1 MSYRTNPS
9 KHTGSEGLPHRSNEQ
24 TGVPVV
30 LSSIDLAVVICS
42 PMSRH
47 RQPSLSEDVP
57 LSSVGKTSGCVLES
71 LSIVTLEQAI
81 DVANKTFLPPQ
92 AEDPATGFRA
102 SLVQGRDPNR
112 LRYWVAIDP
121 NTGVVIGTT
130 GLYKTPR
137 DYDDAY
143 WVGWMCVTPQR
154 RGQGVGKDLLE
165 FTIAMARSQGKRW
178 LRLYTST
185 DPIEKVA
192 QVLYERYGLREVCRI
207 PSRHSRYP
215 LIFREKAL

>member
-1 MSYRTNPS
+1 
-9 KHTGSEGLPHRSNEQ
+9 
-24 TGVPVV
+24 
-30 LSSIDLAVVICS
+30 
-42 PMSRH
+42 
-47 RQPSLSEDVP
+47 
-57 LSSVGKTSGCVLES
+57 
-71 LSIVTLEQAI
+71 
-81 DVANKTFLPPQ
+81 
-92 AEDPATGFRA
+92 
-102 SLVQGRDPNR
+102 
-112 LRYWVAIDP
+112 
-121 NTGVVIGTT
+121 
-130 GLYKTPR
+130 
-137 DYDDAY
+137 
-143 WVGWMCVTPQR
+143 MCVTPQR